1 MTERDVYP
9 AVAGR
14 VTAFGRPRV
23 ALQSFDLL
31 RSHVRVR
38 SCTFTSVPVL
48 GAPLRSTCASD
59 SKSPTRLF
67 NLVERTSLIKI
78 IFRFIRWRS
87 VDDREVQVDY
97 YPPRPAL
104 LTLSLPGT
112 VRDPPSRRVSRLG
125 IHGIIQP
132 ALPAARYA
140 VAPSGVAYAVHTV
153 PSAVRPAARRYKA
166 TCYMY
171 EVPVSPIR
179 WRRFDVPMWRAV
191 PRSYKTRL
199 V

>member
-14 VTAFGRPRV
+14 VTAFGRPR
-23 ALQSFDLL
+23 AGWPSSRLILL
-31 RSHVRVR
+31 HVRVR

-87 VDDREVQVDY
+87 VDDEAWTIP
-97 YPPRPAL
+97 YPPRD
-104 LTLSLPGT
+104 LTADSITSGPSEIPRLDAYLVSESTESSSRHCRQRATQSRRRASRTRYTRYPPPY
-112 VRDPPSRRVSRLG
+112 DPPRG
-125 IHGIIQP
+125 
-132 ALPAARYA
+132 
-140 VAPSGVAYAVHTV
+140 
-153 PSAVRPAARRYKA
+153 A

-171 EVPVSPIR
+171 EVPVISNSLAPIR
-179 WRRFDVPMWRAV
+179 CSDVAGGAAKLQDASGMM
-191 PRSYKTRL
+191 L
-199 V
+199 